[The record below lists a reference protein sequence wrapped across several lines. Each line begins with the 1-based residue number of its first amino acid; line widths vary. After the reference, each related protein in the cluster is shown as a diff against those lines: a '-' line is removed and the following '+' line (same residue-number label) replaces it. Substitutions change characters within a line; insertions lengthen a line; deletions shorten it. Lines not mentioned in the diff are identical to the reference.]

1 MADSDAEEAF
11 LKSMKEIGDST
22 GAFYGAVG
30 ADGKQTES
38 TSSDEYDPAQAL
50 PATLSPLSA
59 QDPPEQIKSSAT
71 VNLSPFQQP
80 STTPLTA
87 GTGKLPADTQEHVSD
102 GDRSQSRSMSGSSTS
117 SLPTANHISS
127 NPQPSTATTNNPPI
141 SAQIGEDWSNSN
153 GPPVVNKA
161 PQSSNAISL
170 TTSNGNNVP
179 SSTFQSPNNVSFPNS
194 SSFVQNGVSPTV
206 SNVTAVHPL
215 GSESRR
221 ELSKEASPGPKSP
234 ARKPKSVKVEN
245 VPSSVSTAA
254 SRARLPHDRIGIL
267 EDRIKEDP
275 RGDIDSWLSLI
286 GEHRKRGKLDDARNV
301 YERFF
306 SIFPSAA
313 EQWVAYAQ
321 MENEANNQ
329 HNMEKIFHRTL
340 MSIPHLQL
348 WSLYLDHVRRLNNLT
363 TDSSGQARQT
373 IHQAYELA
381 LKQIGL
387 DKESGKIW
395 QDYILFIKSGPGIV
409 GGSTWQDQQKMDWLR
424 KAYHAAIRVP
434 TQVTNMFWKEYDTFE
449 MSLSKTTGRKFLQ
462 DQSPP
467 YMTARGCYIEL
478 QNITRNLRRS
488 TLPLLPPALGFAGD
502 REYSEQLD
510 IWKRWIK
517 WEKDDPL
524 MLKQDE
530 IQVYRERVCFVYKQA
545 LMAMRFWPE
554 IWFDAAEFCFQN
566 SLEPLGNEF
575 LTQGI
580 AANPESC
587 LLAFKRADR
596 LELTS
601 ANDEGDEGAKR
612 RGAAVREPYDK
623 VLDALYE
630 LIHKAKEHEKLEIE
644 RIEAQFV
651 SEDNNQNGIN
661 SAENDEDDNEDRT
674 DTKEKRKAA
683 KTEAIKGV
691 SAMQIRLLSKTI
703 SSVWIALMRAM
714 RRVQG
719 KGKVN
724 EAIGGS
730 RQIFTDARKR
740 GRILSDVYVASAM
753 IEFHCYDPEA
763 TKKIFERGLKLF
775 PEDEGFALEYIK
787 HLIATNDHINARV
800 VFETVVS
807 KLGQKPESLPRAKP
821 LYAFFHDFESR
832 YGEISQI
839 VKLEK
844 RMRDLFPDDPALS
857 HFSRRFSQPS
867 FDPTAVRPLI
877 SPATQMR
884 PKNAEQ
890 AESVIPTKESPP
902 SQQATFKDSPKR
914 PLPFEDSDNEVEP
927 PRKLARGE
935 SPLKGAAGRR
945 LDQHKRIQQSQG
957 TPQLDQA
964 SAPVP
969 PPPSLP
975 RDILFLLS
983 IIPKRE
989 LYGDTFYFPPKKI
1002 VEIMREVEVRDNRN
1016 DRNQPP
1022 PGGSQHRMPIP
1033 IQQQMPP
1040 QSMPSQQ
1047 IPPQPAVQR
1056 LPQQMQPIQPT
1067 GFFPNAYNGG
1077 LSSSSSSFISS
1088 FR

>member
-11 LKSMKEIGDST
+11 LKSMKEMGDST
-22 GAFYGAVG
+22 GAFYGTVG

-50 PATLSPLSA
+50 PATFSPLSA

-87 GTGKLPADTQEHVSD
+87 GAEKLPTEPQEHVSD
-102 GDRSQSRSMSGSSTS
+102 GHRSQSRSMSGSSTS
-117 SLPTANHISS
+117 SLPTTNHLSS
-127 NPQPSTATTNNPPI
+127 NPRPSTATANNQII
-141 SAQIGEDWSNSN
+141 STQVGEDRSNSS
-153 GPPVVNKA
+153 GTPGVNKA
-161 PQSSNAISL
+161 VQSSNAVSFA
-170 TTSNGNNVP
+170 TSNDNN
-179 SSTFQSPNNVSFPNS
+179 
-194 SSFVQNGVSPTV
+194 NGVSPSV
-206 SNVTAVHPL
+206 SNVTTVHPI
-215 GSESRR
+215 GSECRR
-221 ELSKEASPGPKSP
+221 ESSKEASPGPKSP
-234 ARKPKSVKVEN
+234 ARKPKSSKVEN
-245 VPSSVSTAA
+245 IPSSISTAA

-275 RGDIDSWLSLI
+275 RGDIESWLSLI

-306 SIFPSAA
+306 TIFPSTA

-395 QDYILFIKSGPGIV
+395 QDYIQFIKSGPGIV

-434 TQVTNMFWKEYDTFE
+434 TQLTNMFWKEYDTFE
-449 MSLSKTTGRKFLQ
+449 MSLSKTTVGRHGGSFETLLMSQGRKFLQ

-488 TLPLLPPALGFAGD
+488 TLPGLPPALGFDGD

-530 IQVYRERVCFVYKQA
+530 IQVYRDRVCFVYKQA

-566 SLEPLGNEF
+566 SLEPHGNEF

-630 LIHKAKEHEKLEIE
+630 LIHKAKEREKLEIE

-651 SEDNNQNGIN
+651 SEDDDQNGISN
-661 SAENDEDDNEDRT
+661 AENDEDDNEDRT

-683 KTEAIKGV
+683 KIEAIKGV

-890 AESVIPTKESPP
+890 AESIIPTKESP
-902 SQQATFKDSPKR
+902 SNQQVTFKDSPKR
-914 PLPFEDSDNEVEP
+914 PLPFEDSDNEAEP

-989 LYGDTFYFPPKKI
+989 FYGDTFHFPPQKI
-1002 VEIMREVEVRDNRN
+1002 VEIMREVEVRDNRS

-1022 PGGSQHRMPIP
+1022 PGGSQHRMPLP
-1033 IQQQMPP
+1033 IQQPMPP
-1040 QSMPSQQ
+1040 QPMPSQQ
-1047 IPPQPAVQR
+1047 VPPQPAVQR

-1067 GFFPNAYNGG
+1067 GFFPNAYNGE
-1077 LSSSSSSFISS
+1077 LSCSSSSSIFSF
-1088 FR
+1088 FK